1 MMRNTKNAFARRRIQ
16 DRRLNALAF
25 AGLILLTLIV
35 VFPIYW
41 IFRSSLMTNGELY
54 AYPPSFFPPN
64 WRFDNYVATLK
75 EFPFWMYLK
84 NTFTILVPAVLG
96 AVLTSTMGGFAFAR
110 LHFKGKN
117 LLFALCVGSM
127 LLPSMVMLIPQYVA
141 WTRLLHLNN
150 TYWPLILPHFCGGGA
165 FNIFLIRQFVKT
177 IPRELDEAAKIDG
190 CGYWRILFT
199 IIMPLIKS
207 AMIVVACLKFIE
219 LWNDLLQ
226 QVIYI
231 NYQKDFTIVLG
242 LSLFKGSL
250 KSDWSK
256 IMCATCLAF
265 IPGVVLYLCGQR
277 YFVEGIATTGMKN

>member
-1 MMRNTKNAFARRRIQ
+1 MRSNTIAARKER
-16 DRRLNALAF
+16 DRRLDRMALAV
-25 AGLILLTLIV
+25 LILLTLV
-35 VFPIYW
+35 VIFPIYW
-41 IFRSSLMTNGELY
+41 IFRSSLMTHGELY
-54 AYPPSFFPPN
+54 AYPPSFLPPM
-64 WRFDNYVATLK
+64 WRFSNYADTLK

-84 NTFTILVPAVLG
+84 NSFTILIPAVLG
-96 AVLTSTMGGFAFAR
+96 AVVTATMGGYAFAR
-110 LHFKGKN
+110 LEFPGKK

-141 WTRLLHLNN
+141 WTRILHLNN

-165 FNIFLIRQFVKT
+165 FNIFLIRQFVRT

-190 CGYWRILFT
+190 CGYVRILVT
-199 IIMPLIKS
+199 IIVPLIKS
-207 AMIVVACLKFIE
+207 AMIVVGLLKFIE

-265 IPGVVLYLCGQR
+265 IPGVAMYLLGQK

>member
-1 MMRNTKNAFARRRIQ
+1 MRSNTIAARKER
-16 DRRLNALAF
+16 DRRLDRMALAV
-25 AGLILLTLIV
+25 LILLTLV
-35 VFPIYW
+35 VIFPIYW

-54 AYPPSFFPPN
+54 AYPPSFLPPM
-64 WRFDNYVATLK
+64 WRFSNYADTLK

-84 NTFTILVPAVLG
+84 NSFTILIPAVLG
-96 AVLTSTMGGFAFAR
+96 AVVTATMGGYAFAR
-110 LHFKGKN
+110 LEFPGKK

-141 WTRLLHLNN
+141 WTRILHLNN

-165 FNIFLIRQFVKT
+165 FNIFLIRQFVRT

-190 CGYWRILFT
+190 CGYVRILVT
-199 IIMPLIKS
+199 IIVPLIKS
-207 AMIVVACLKFIE
+207 AIIVVGLLKFIE

-265 IPGVVLYLCGQR
+265 IPGVAMYLLGQK

>member
-1 MMRNTKNAFARRRIQ
+1 MRMRSNTIAARKER
-16 DRRLNALAF
+16 DRRLDRMALAV
-25 AGLILLTLIV
+25 LILLTLV
-35 VFPIYW
+35 VIFPIYW

-54 AYPPSFFPPN
+54 AYPPSFLPPM
-64 WRFDNYVATLK
+64 WRFSNYADTLK

-84 NTFTILVPAVLG
+84 NSFTILIPAVLG
-96 AVLTSTMGGFAFAR
+96 AVVTATMGGYAFAR
-110 LHFKGKN
+110 LEFPGKK

-141 WTRLLHLNN
+141 WTRILHLNN

-165 FNIFLIRQFVKT
+165 FNIFLIRQFVRT

-190 CGYWRILFT
+190 CGYVRILVT
-199 IIMPLIKS
+199 IIVPLIKS
-207 AMIVVACLKFIE
+207 AMIVVGLLKFIE

-265 IPGVVLYLCGQR
+265 IPGVAMYLLGQK